1 MNITVSKD
9 QFNISQIRAISSKSM
24 VHRLLI
30 AAACSEE
37 ETFIRTNIFSDDM
50 KSTAGVLMKMGAS
63 ISIEKEGFRITKP
76 VRFTDNL
83 EIDCMESGSTARFL
97 LPLSILFS
105 DRVIMTG
112 HGALPSRPFKDL
124 NDALRANGAEIDED
138 HLPISASG
146 SLHAGKYVVPGNV
159 SSQFISGL
167 LFLLPLLQNDSR
179 IQIVGKC
186 ESKDYINM
194 TLEVLAK
201 AGIKVER
208 REDGFEV
215 YGNQE
220 YRLKGDITAP
230 GDWSNA
236 AYILCMGAFLD
247 SVTVNGLEFSS
258 LQGDKAIVDVLKD
271 FGTEVNVNEVE
282 GKMSVS
288 PGKLKGITLDVSN
301 IPDLVPALSIVAS
314 AADEDTVFK
323 HVERLRIKE
332 SDRVVAIQQLLKAIG
347 IESET
352 VKDNEGENLIIHGK
366 SSPCIGSKAI
376 TVDGFNDHRIV
387 MAAAIAALKVDV
399 PITIDGAQAVNKSY
413 PGFFEEI
420 LCHLQ

>member
-1 MNITVSKD
+1 MNITVSKE
-9 QFNISQIRAISSKSM
+9 QFNISHVNAISSKSM

-50 KSTAGVLMKMGAS
+50 KSTAAVLAKMGAS
-63 ISIEKEGFRITKP
+63 VSIEKDGFRITKP
-76 VRFTDNL
+76 IHFTDKL

-97 LPLSILFS
+97 LPLSIFCSESVTL
-105 DRVIMTG
+105 TG

-124 NDALRANGAEIDED
+124 NDALRANGATIDGD
-138 HLPISASG
+138 HLPLSASG
-146 SLHAGKYVVPGNV
+146 VLRAGTYTVPGNV

-167 LFLLPLLQNDSR
+167 LFLLPLLKGDSR
-179 IQIVGKC
+179 IQVVGKC

-194 TLEVLAK
+194 TLEVLAR
-201 AGIKVER
+201 AGIKIER
-208 REDGFEV
+208 SNDGFEV
-215 YGNQE
+215 RGNQK
-220 YRLKGDITAP
+220 YRFKGDITAS

-236 AYILCMGAFLD
+236 AYILCMGAFRD
-247 SVTVNGLEFSS
+247 SVSVFGLDFNS
-258 LQGDKAIVDVLKD
+258 LQGDKAIVDVLKN
-271 FGTEVNVNEVE
+271 FGVGVDVDAHE
-282 GKMSVS
+282 GSMSVR

-314 AADEDTVFK
+314 AADGDTVFE

-332 SDRVVAIQQLLKAIG
+332 SDRVAAIQKLLNAIG
-347 IESET
+347 IASET
-352 VKDNEGENLIIHGK
+352 FMDEEGENLIIYGK
-366 SSPCIGSKAI
+366 SSPATGSKPVTI
-376 TVDGFNDHRIV
+376 DGFNDHRIV

-399 PITIDGAQAVNKSY
+399 SVTIVGAQAVNKSY